1 MSRNMNIRNNGQN
14 VKQQVREPCCPHCSN
29 LNSRGNSST
38 LLPTNHWLRQS
49 PDPKSPLV
57 CPVLKQTECRYCFE
71 FGHTVSRCPIL
82 EAKNK
87 TYATV
92 DRQPL
97 KEKREREWEQ
107 REKESVK
114 RTSYNKNINHFAT
127 LDESYDNKSVKL
139 PTVNEE
145 FPALHSG
152 GDYRRITINFNTMKY
167 SDVAAKPAVVKP
179 PAPVVTDTTKAGLTS
194 KPKMVKKY
202 TNWADDSS
210 DDEEDT
216 TKAVLAVYKP
226 KMVKKYTNWADDSS
240 DDEEDDLDNFVPD
253 AWDA

>member
-1 MSRNMNIRNNGQN
+1 MSHNMNIRNNGKN

-57 CPVLKQTECRYCFE
+57 CPVLKHTECRYCFE

-87 TYATV
+87 TSATATA
-92 DRQPL
+92 DRQLL
-97 KEKREREWEQ
+97 KEKREREWETQ
-107 REKESVK
+107 RERESV
-114 RTSYNKNINHFAT
+114 RERMSYNKNINLFST
-127 LDESYDNKSVKL
+127 LDDSDDKKAYPSGVQKKSVEK
-139 PTVNEE
+139 EE
-145 FPALHSG
+145 FPALPSAG
-152 GDYRRITINFNTMKY
+152 AYRKITVNFSTMKY

-179 PAPVVTDTTKAGLTS
+179 PAPVATLYDLNDDTTK
-194 KPKMVKKY
+194 V
-202 TNWADDSS
+202 
-210 DDEEDT
+210 
-216 TKAVLAVYKP
+216 VLAVVAKP

>member
-87 TYATV
+87 TSVTAV
-92 DRQPL
+92 DRSLL
-97 KEKREREWEQ
+97 KDKREREWETQ
-107 REKESVK
+107 RERECV
-114 RTSYNKNINHFAT
+114 RERRSYNKNINLFAT
-127 LDESYDNKSVKL
+127 LDDSDDKKASPSGVQKKSVEK
-139 PTVNEE
+139 EE
-145 FPALHSG
+145 FPALPSAG
-152 GDYRRITINFNTMKY
+152 AYRKITVNFSTMKY

-179 PAPVVTDTTKAGLTS
+179 PAPVAT
-194 KPKMVKKY
+194 
-202 TNWADDSS
+202 
-210 DDEEDT
+210 EE
-216 TKAVLAVYKP
+216 KVEP

-253 AWDA
+253 AWDD

>member
-1 MSRNMNIRNNGQN
+1 MSRNMNIRNNNGQKN

-107 REKESVK
+107 REKENCEKV
-114 RTSYNKNINHFAT
+114 SYNKNINHFAT
-127 LDESYDNKSVKL
+127 LDD
-139 PTVNEE
+139 
-145 FPALHSG
+145 
-152 GDYRRITINFNTMKY
+152 
-167 SDVAAKPAVVKP
+167 SDAGFGHDLAAQE
-179 PAPVVTDTTKAGLTS
+179 
-194 KPKMVKKY
+194 
-202 TNWADDSS
+202 DSR
-210 DDEEDT
+210 
-216 TKAVLAVYKP
+216 P
-226 KMVKKYTNWADDSS
+226 
-240 DDEEDDLDNFVPD
+240 
-253 AWDA
+253 

>member
-107 REKESVK
+107 TQREKENV
-114 RTSYNKNINHFAT
+114 RERMSYNKNINHFAT
-127 LDESYDNKSVKL
+127 LDDSYDNKSVKL
-139 PTVNEE
+139 PTVKEE
-145 FPALHSG
+145 FPALPSG
-152 GDYRRITINFNTMKY
+152 GAYRKITVNFSTMKY

-179 PAPVVTDTTKAGLTS
+179 PVAPVATEEKA
-194 KPKMVKKY
+194 
-202 TNWADDSS
+202 
-210 DDEEDT
+210 E
-216 TKAVLAVYKP
+216 P

-253 AWDA
+253 AWDD

>member
-1 MSRNMNIRNNGQN
+1 MSRNMNIRNNNGQKN

-107 REKESVK
+107 TQREKENV
-114 RTSYNKNINHFAT
+114 RERMSYNKNINHFAT
-127 LDESYDNKSVKL
+127 LDDSDDKKSVKL
-139 PTVNEE
+139 PTVKEE
-145 FPALHSG
+145 FPALPSAG
-152 GDYRRITINFNTMKY
+152 AYRKITVNFSTMKY

-179 PAPVVTDTTKAGLTS
+179 PAPVATLYDLNDDTTK
-194 KPKMVKKY
+194 V
-202 TNWADDSS
+202 
-210 DDEEDT
+210 
-216 TKAVLAVYKP
+216 VLAVVAKP